1 MKYSTLNT
9 EFSTQPDVK
18 KPWLNDDKGFYII
31 YSQKK
36 HKVRPRESIM
46 LDLELK
52 INLPEGLEQTMK
64 LLPCYSRKGLLL
76 ENLDW
81 MSNRTNDNKIQVD
94 ILNKNFYN
102 MVNVN
107 KNQALLYIF

>member
-9 EFSTQPDVK
+9 EFSTQPDVE

-31 YSQKK
+31 YSHKK
-36 HKVRPRESIM
+36 NKVRPRESIM

>member
-36 HKVRPRESIM
+36 NKVRPRESIM

-81 MSNRTNDNKIQVD
+81 MSNRTNNNKIQVD

>member
-1 MKYSTLNT
+1 M
-9 EFSTQPDVK
+9 
-18 KPWLNDDKGFYII
+18 I

-36 HKVRPRESIM
+36 NKVRPRESIM

-76 ENLDW
+76 ENLDC
-81 MSNRTNDNKIQVD
+81 MSNRTNDSKIQVD

-107 KNQALLYIF
+107 KNQVLLYIF

>member
-1 MKYSTLNT
+1 
-9 EFSTQPDVK
+9 
-18 KPWLNDDKGFYII
+18 
-31 YSQKK
+31 
-36 HKVRPRESIM
+36 M

-107 KNQALLYIF
+107 KNQALLYIFQINQESNNEIVTDYNKIYN

>member
-1 MKYSTLNT
+1 
-9 EFSTQPDVK
+9 
-18 KPWLNDDKGFYII
+18 
-31 YSQKK
+31 
-36 HKVRPRESIM
+36 M

-64 LLPCYSRKGLLL
+64 LLPYYSRKGLLL

>member
-36 HKVRPRESIM
+36 IR
-46 LDLELK
+46 LDQERVLCW
-52 INLPEGLEQTMK
+52 I
-64 LLPCYSRKGLLL
+64 
-76 ENLDW
+76 
-81 MSNRTNDNKIQVD
+81 
-94 ILNKNFYN
+94 
-102 MVNVN
+102 
-107 KNQALLYIF
+107 

>member
-36 HKVRPRESIM
+36 NKVRPRESIM

-64 LLPCYSRKGLLL
+64 LLPCYSRKGLLV

>member
-36 HKVRPRESIM
+36 NKVRPRESIM